1 MKRGEKEYMSKK
13 AFLTGGSRGI
23 GKGIVLGLAKAG
35 YDVAFS
41 YASKEEFAEEVAR
54 KVEEEYGQKAYCFRA
69 VLDRPE
75 TANQAF
81 RQAVDWLGGL
91 DLMVNN
97 AGFMIDEALQ
107 DITEENLDRML
118 TLDFRNFILM
128 MRNAAR
134 YMIDRG
140 IRGNIINITSSR
152 GERAYPECGV
162 YCGLKAGL
170 NHAVEAFALDVAS
183 YGIRINNVA
192 PGAIRIRT
200 KEEIRE
206 QTHGTAADFFWR
218 PEYEGN
224 TDEVLSDFWDDLGE
238 RIPLMRAGLPEDIA
252 NAVVFL
258 SSDQASYITG
268 TTLRVDGGLILPGM
282 PENVSGPEGAAGG
295 WGRPALKEK
304 D

>member
-1 MKRGEKEYMSKK
+1 MGKK

-41 YASKEEFAEEVAR
+41 YASKKEFAEAV
-54 KVEEEYGQKAYCFRA
+54 VNQIQEEYGKQAYCFQA
-69 VLDRPE
+69 FLDQPE

-81 RQAVDWLGGL
+81 RHAVEWLGGL

-97 AGFMIDEALQ
+97 AGFMIDEPLQ
-107 DITEENLDRML
+107 DITEESLDRLL
-118 TLDFRNFILM
+118 TLDFRNFILL

-134 YMIDRG
+134 YMIDHG
-140 IRGNIINITSSR
+140 IKGNIINITSSR
-152 GERAYPECGV
+152 AERAYPECGA

-170 NHAVEAFALDVAS
+170 NHAIEAFALDVAP

-200 KEEIRE
+200 KEELRL
-206 QTHGTAADFFWR
+206 QTKGTAADFFWR

-224 TDEVLSDFWDDLGE
+224 TNEVITDFWDDLGE

-252 NAVVFL
+252 NAVCFL
-258 SSDQASYITG
+258 SSDKASYITG
-268 TTLRVDGGLILPGM
+268 VTLRVDGGLILPGM
-282 PENVSGPEGAAGG
+282 PENISDLITGG
-295 WGRPALKEK
+295 WGNPAARKTE
-304 D
+304 